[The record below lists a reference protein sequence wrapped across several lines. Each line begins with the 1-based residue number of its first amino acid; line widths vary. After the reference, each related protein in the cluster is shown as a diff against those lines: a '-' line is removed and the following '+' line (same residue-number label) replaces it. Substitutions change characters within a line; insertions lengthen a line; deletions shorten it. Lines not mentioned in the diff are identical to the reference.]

1 MSRGAKRAWDYIIV
15 GAGSAGCVLANRL
28 SRDPTCRVLLV
39 EAGGDAGSIWR
50 NPWIHLPVGYF
61 KTIYNDQYTRQFPI
75 EPSEGNGHRSI
86 LWPRGR
92 VLGGSSAVNGLIY
105 IRGLK
110 SDYVS
115 WADASSSVR
124 WGFDD
129 VLPYFRRG
137 EGFWGSELATQD
149 QKYHGTTGELGVCE
163 VRSHHSACEQWLQ
176 AGQQMGFGWTDDFN
190 GAVDEG
196 LGRYHLSIK
205 GHWRSNAARAFLE
218 PIAKRKNLT
227 VLSHATVC
235 KVLLGEASSAYPKA
249 IGIEWTPSKGGGA
262 LHQEHVDV
270 GEVILCAGAIQSPQL
285 LELSGI
291 GDLPHLRSLGIKP
304 RVSSHE
310 VGRNLQDHYQARVIV
325 KLKDKISLNDAVR
338 DPIDCAS
345 MGWQWLFH
353 QRGALMAGA
362 GQVGGVLRT
371 LVAQDAKPDVQ
382 VLVMPLSVDKPG
394 DPLHEFSGFSA
405 AVTQSRPSSRGELH
419 IMSTDPFTAPKIE
432 ANYLQTGEDQR
443 ALVAGLQML
452 REIYQQSSFASLLQS
467 GAEFEYLPGREVKTQ
482 TDLLRYAQTKG
493 GTIFHPCGTCRMGSD
508 EAAVVDDQL
517 RVRGID
523 NLRVA
528 DASIMPT
535 ILSANLNAAAIM
547 IGERAADLILSKQTP
562 A

>member
-1 MSRGAKRAWDYIIV
+1 MTQAARKTWDYIIV

-28 SRDPTCRVLLV
+28 SRDPACRVLLV
-39 EAGGDAGSIWR
+39 EAGGDVGSIWR

-61 KTIYNDQYTRQFPI
+61 KTIYNDHYTRQFAI
-75 EPSEGNGHRSI
+75 EPDEGNGQRKI
-86 LWPRGR
+86 MWPRGR

-110 SDYVS
+110 SDYAS
-115 WADASSSVR
+115 WDEASGSKG
-124 WGFDD
+124 WGFNDL
-129 VLPYFRRG
+129 LPYFRRT
-137 EGFWGSELATQD
+137 EGFWGSELAAQD
-149 QKYHGTTGELGVCE
+149 RMYHGTEGELGVCE

-176 AGQQMGFGWTDDFN
+176 AGQQMGLGWSDDFN

-218 PIAKRKNLT
+218 PIAKRTNLT

-235 KVLLGEASSAYPKA
+235 KLLLSEAARAHPKA
-249 IGIEWTPSKGGGA
+249 IGIEWTPSNGGGA
-262 LHQEHVDV
+262 RHQEHVDG

-285 LELSGI
+285 LQLSGI
-291 GDLPHLRSLGIKP
+291 GDALHLKSLGIKP
-304 RVSSHE
+304 RVDRQD

-338 DPIDCAS
+338 NPIDC
-345 MGWQWLFH
+345 MGMGLQWLFH

-371 LVAQDAKPDVQ
+371 SAAQDARPDVQ

-394 DPLHEFSGFSA
+394 DPLHQFSGFSA
-405 AVTQSRPSSRGELH
+405 AVTQCRPTSRGKLH
-419 IMSTDPFTAPKIE
+419 IMSADPFAPPKIE

-443 ALVAGLQML
+443 ALVAGLRLL
-452 REIYQQSSFASLLQS
+452 RDIYQQSAFAPLLKS
-467 GAEFEYLPGREVKTQ
+467 GSDFEYLPGPSVQNEAE
-482 TDLLRYAQTKG
+482 LLHYAQSKG

-508 EAAVVDDQL
+508 DEAVVDDQL

-523 NLRVA
+523 QLRIA

-535 ILSANLNAAAIM
+535 ILSANLNAAVIM
-547 IGERAADLILSKQTP
+547 IGQRAADLIKP

>member
-1 MSRGAKRAWDYIIV
+1 MTQAERKSWDYIIV

-28 SRDPTCRVLLV
+28 SRDPSCHVLLV

-61 KTIYNDQYTRQFPI
+61 KTIYNDRYTRQFAI
-75 EPSEGNGHRSI
+75 EPDEGNGQRPI
-86 LWPRGR
+86 MWPRGR

-110 SDYVS
+110 SDYAS
-115 WADASSSVR
+115 WNDASSSVG
-124 WGFDD
+124 WGFED
-129 VLPYFRRG
+129 VLPYFRRT
-137 EGFWGSELATQD
+137 EGFWGSELAAKD
-149 QKYHGTTGELGVCE
+149 RSYHGTEGELGVCE
-163 VRSHHSACEQWLQ
+163 VRSHHSACEQWLR
-176 AGQQMGFGWTDDFN
+176 AGQQMGYGWSDDFN

-235 KVLLGEASSAYPKA
+235 KVLLGEAGSANPKA
-249 IGIEWTPSKGGGA
+249 IGIEWAPSGCASGGGGA
-262 LHQEHVDV
+262 LHQEHVDG

-285 LELSGI
+285 LQLSGI
-291 GDLPHLRSLGIKP
+291 GDASHLSSLGIKP
-304 RVSSHE
+304 RVNRQD

-338 DPIDCAS
+338 NPIDCLG

-362 GQVGGVLRT
+362 GQVGGVLKTRA
-371 LVAQDAKPDVQ
+371 AQDARPDVQ

-394 DPLHEFSGFSA
+394 DPLHRFSGFSA
-405 AVTQSRPSSRGELH
+405 AVTQCRPSSRGELN
-419 IMSTDPFTAPKIE
+419 IISADPFAAPKIE

-443 ALVAGLQML
+443 ALVAGLQLL
-452 REIYQQSSFASLLQS
+452 RDIYQQSEFARLLQP
-467 GAEFEYLPGREVKTQ
+467 GADFEYLPGPSVQ
-482 TDLLRYAQTKG
+482 TEADLLRYAQSKG

-508 EAAVVDDQL
+508 EHAVVDDQL

-528 DASIMPT
+528 DASIMPS
-535 ILSANLNAAAIM
+535 ILSANLNAAVIM
-547 IGERAADLILSKQTP
+547 IGERAADLIQSV
-562 A
+562 